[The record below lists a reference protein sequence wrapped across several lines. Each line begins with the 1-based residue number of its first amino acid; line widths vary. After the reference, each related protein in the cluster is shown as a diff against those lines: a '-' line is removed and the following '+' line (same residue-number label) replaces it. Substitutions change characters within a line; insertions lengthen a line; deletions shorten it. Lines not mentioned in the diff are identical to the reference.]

1 MEEDN
6 YNELF
11 KNAWCPLFGKLPTLN
26 DPPSAQTSRCIRII
40 EEARALWGL
49 IHYPE
54 FPTSWPEPESISD
67 EFFQYPTWKTKAARS
82 IATARESILKYTQWY
97 AMPSG
102 IDLTATPD
110 ISYLEAIQQARGCT
124 IPPLNK
130 NITDAEIL
138 ALLAIE
144 EAWSVLGDILYY
156 DEKESDILK
165 QAQIAGMLL
174 LRAKEIA
181 SSKNIEEMKPL
192 AKIGEETL
200 AYSKRNFFKKTGYTW
215 YIKLK
220 NEEITLNHFKGLE
233 YIVFLIKNQSKK
245 FTLDELYL
253 AVNKH
258 PLAEG
263 EKVEKAFAEDLS
275 TCKKKPDYTRDR
287 QARLEA
293 QRRIQEIDT
302 EIKQKVEIAN
312 TCQGGTENDFDSKK
326 ILKHAN
332 IDLLLEER
340 KRIEED
346 LKKSPSKFKNPDHKK
361 KYDAVYQAIK
371 TVLKDIAEKS
381 PHIAKHLENS
391 LNYKNTPF
399 YYNPEEPTDWE

>member
-1 MEEDN
+1 
-6 YNELF
+6 
-11 KNAWCPLFGKLPTLN
+11 
-26 DPPSAQTSRCIRII
+26 
-40 EEARALWGL
+40 
-49 IHYPE
+49 
-54 FPTSWPEPESISD
+54 
-67 EFFQYPTWKTKAARS
+67 
-82 IATARESILKYTQWY
+82 
-97 AMPSG
+97 
-102 IDLTATPD
+102 
-110 ISYLEAIQQARGCT
+110 
-124 IPPLNK
+124 
-130 NITDAEIL
+130 
-138 ALLAIE
+138 
-144 EAWSVLGDILYY
+144 
-156 DEKESDILK
+156 
-165 QAQIAGMLL
+165 MLL

-200 AYSKRNFFKKTGYTW
+200 AYSKGISLKKTGYTW

-302 EIKQKVEIAN
+302 EIKQKSKLQTHVREGLRTILILKN
-312 TCQGGTENDFDSKK
+312 PKTCQHRPTFRRKKEN
-326 ILKHAN
+326 
-332 IDLLLEER
+332 
-340 KRIEED
+340 
-346 LKKSPSKFKNPDHKK
+346 
-361 KYDAVYQAIK
+361 
-371 TVLKDIAEKS
+371 
-381 PHIAKHLENS
+381 
-391 LNYKNTPF
+391 
-399 YYNPEEPTDWE
+399 